1 MTGTAYTTA
10 HLIDRLQQHR
20 TLGDAPREELA
31 WLVSHGG
38 LVQFG
43 KGDNVTTVANAI
55 DYLYVLFSGHI
66 AIYLDRGGN
75 RRKVM
80 EWVGGDV
87 VGNLPYSRMKFSP
100 GQVYSEEVSEAL
112 AIHRRHFPALIRECP
127 EIATILVHVMLD
139 RARVFRADDSQVE
152 KMMSLGKLAAGL
164 AHELNNPASA
174 AARSATLLAGTL
186 AESDEAALVLGA
198 AGLSDAALGRL
209 KRVRELCVGA
219 PAGVQAPLE
228 RADREDAIAE
238 WLVARNLDAAAAHA
252 LADSA
257 VTLPMLDDMA
267 QVVQGSALDAA
278 VRWIAS
284 GCATRG
290 LVSDIEKAASRVYTL
305 VSAVKGF
312 THMDRPSTPELLDVG
327 RGLADTIAVLGSKA
341 RQKSVGV
348 RLELEP
354 DLPRV
359 MGSGGELNQV
369 WANLI
374 DNAIDAV
381 PASGQVTVT
390 AQPERGWVVVRV
402 IDNGPGIPD
411 DISGRIFDPFF
422 TTKPVGQ
429 GTGLGLDIVRR
440 QVQQHGG
447 SVELET
453 RPGRTE
459 FRVSLPLPD
468 EEGAGERA

>member
-10 HLIDRLQQHR
+10 HLIDRLQTHR
-20 TLGDAPREELA
+20 TLGSAPREELA

-43 KGDNVTTVANAI
+43 KGDNVTAVANAI

-66 AIYLDRGGN
+66 AIYLDRGGA

-127 EIATILVHVMLD
+127 EIATLLVHVMLD

-198 AGLSDAALGRL
+198 AGLSDAALGAL
-209 KRVRELCVGA
+209 KHVRELCVGA
-219 PAGVQAPLE
+219 PAGVQSPLE
-228 RADREDAIAE
+228 RADREDSIAE
-238 WLVARNLDAAAAHA
+238 WLVARELDVGAAHA

-267 QVVQGSALDAA
+267 QVVHGTALDAA

-312 THMDRPSTPELLDVG
+312 THMDRPSTPEPLDVG
-327 RGLADTIAVLGSKA
+327 RGLSDTIAVLSSKA

-354 DLPRV
+354 ELPRV

-390 AQPERGWVVVRV
+390 AQHERGWVVVRV

-411 DISGRIFDPFF
+411 EISGRIFDPFF

-459 FRVSLPLPD
+459 FRVSLPLPEKD
-468 EEGAGERA
+468 SL